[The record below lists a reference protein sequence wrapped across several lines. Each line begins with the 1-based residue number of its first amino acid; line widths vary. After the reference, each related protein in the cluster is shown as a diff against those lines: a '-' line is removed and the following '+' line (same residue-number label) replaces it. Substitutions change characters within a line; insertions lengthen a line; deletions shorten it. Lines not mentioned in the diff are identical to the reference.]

1 MFLPLKS
8 STRLKEQKSDLNTFI
23 FNTDSTPKSKKK
35 KKSPNLKIAKII
47 DFLGK
52 KLAFLSQEI
61 FELPFQF

>member
-35 KKSPNLKIAKII
+35 KKIPKSKNCQNNRFSRQKIGLFVPGNI
-47 DFLGK
+47 
-52 KLAFLSQEI
+52 
-61 FELPFQF
+61 

>member
-35 KKSPNLKIAKII
+35 KIPKS
-47 DFLGK
+47 K
-52 KLAFLSQEI
+52 KL
-61 FELPFQF
+61 PK